1 MAGAI
6 AAGHPLTARAGANV
20 LASGGNAVD
29 ACVCAAFVAFVTEGP
44 LTGPA
49 GGGFFLIHE
58 PGSPPVALDC
68 FFAVPTRTLG
78 EMEEVVI
85 DFADAGT
92 QSFHVGEGSVAVPGL
107 VHGLADA
114 HRRYCSQPWS
124 TLVEPSLA
132 IAREGFARDEARTF
146 LHEILTDILLRTDAG
161 RRVYGNPERV
171 VTSELVAT
179 LERIRDVGVDAVA
192 ELLPELAG
200 DLHAYRVVEH
210 AAVTGAV
217 LGRQVAATPSPSR
230 GGRIVV
236 DVLEALSGSG
246 RHDLDGVARAV
257 AGAYGTASGRRLT
270 GTTHV
275 SVVDGSGL
283 AAALSTTLGSGS
295 GVFRGGSQLNNMLG
309 EFDVIGLE
317 PRPPAER
324 LPSMM
329 TPTIVLEAERPRLV
343 LGSAGSVR
351 LAGAI
356 AQVVWNVVHRG
367 LSVEDAV
374 GAPRIHF
381 DGSQLQLE
389 GGWPEDAADEIE
401 GAGVWDVVRWTDRNL
416 YFGGVSAVEVRAD
429 GSMAAAGDPRRGG
442 RGIVV
447 A

>member
-1 MAGAI
+1 
-6 AAGHPLTARAGANV
+6 
-20 LASGGNAVD
+20 
-29 ACVCAAFVAFVTEGP
+29 
-44 LTGPA
+44 
-49 GGGFFLIHE
+49 
-58 PGSPPVALDC
+58 
-68 FFAVPTRTLG
+68 
-78 EMEEVVI
+78 
-85 DFADAGT
+85 
-92 QSFHVGEGSVAVPGL
+92 
-107 VHGLADA
+107 
-114 HRRYCSQPWS
+114 
-124 TLVEPSLA
+124 
-132 IAREGFARDEARTF
+132 
-146 LHEILTDILLRTDAG
+146 
-161 RRVYGNPERV
+161 
-171 VTSELVAT
+171 
-179 LERIRDVGVDAVA
+179 
-192 ELLPELAG
+192 
-200 DLHAYRVVEH
+200 
-210 AAVTGAV
+210 
-217 LGRQVAATPSPSR
+217 
-230 GGRIVV
+230 VV